1 MSIQELWYEAI
12 DKKGRLLGVVHAKN
26 EEEAM
31 AKARHLYGLAV
42 IEVHIVEE
50 VI

>member
-1 MSIQELWYEAI
+1 MSIQEFWYEAI
-12 DKKGRLLGVVHAKN
+12 DKKGRLLGMVHGKNDEDAMSKAK
-26 EEEAM
+26 
-31 AKARHLYGLAV
+31 HLYGLAV